1 MENVVHGDV
10 HADLVYLQ
18 QLSLFRNNIN
28 ISMNMNMNMN
38 NMNDV
43 VLGDVHADLVHL
55 HVHVSSFQNVNTRD
69 GHADA
74 EDADSCRIC
83 AYL

>member
-28 ISMNMNMNMN
+28 ISMNMNININISMTISIKISMNISK
-38 NMNDV
+38 
-43 VLGDVHADLVHL
+43 A
-55 HVHVSSFQNVNTRD
+55 
-69 GHADA
+69 
-74 EDADSCRIC
+74 
-83 AYL
+83 